1 MDEAPFASALV
12 GSVVNKLTSMAG
24 ARRRSMTLRPMDEPG
39 VNCYANRKQG
49 PPLGMGNSS
58 GGKTKATNLAQNAKN
73 MSQSAATADRPP
85 MTIPRDDKVAGSSC
99 RAIMRTRAATVRGA
113 TVRP

>member
-12 GSVVNKLTSMAG
+12 GRVVNRLTSMAG

-39 VNCYANRKQG
+39 TELLREQEAGTAAWNGQQ
-49 PPLGMGNSS
+49 P
-58 GGKTKATNLAQNAKN
+58 GGKTKAANLAQNANN

-85 MTIPRDDKVAGSSC
+85 MTIPRDDEVAGSSC